1 MGIEDIKALSWVNTN
16 VQLRQDT
23 DLGHL
28 VRRIEEKVLFEIPAN
43 LTESEVASVVS
54 DKLIAYLQS
63 ADGRMDHE
71 RILDSGLKLAEVF
84 RTSFEIL
91 KGQVADEVSALTE
104 QVLATAESLA
114 TKRSGFYNLD
124 GEMSPTPGTFIVLG
138 IEDLS
143 GGYREALGAFMKKY
157 SLNMSAVNQSNFRF
171 MLSRME
177 TTEDSGI
184 TEESRERIVA
194 KFKERLNSL
203 DIADKDDML
212 QFFRVLVTDV
222 PMANLERQLF
232 GGGIYEQKIVER
244 DILACLGYLR
254 SFATFKKILNGYN
267 FDVLAET
274 EKFFYDRLAILDE
287 YQLLAACLIELTRKK
302 YKDVLVIGRNI
313 LNGDEFDQF
322 QKRGG
327 TLEDISTYI
336 RLHHNNNKED
346 IFYNRVGR
354 TEFPSMGIPTRNVLV
369 AMPDDRTK
377 LQAYKDE
384 VVSQLLSI
392 KQSATRDAL
401 SIVLKNYIQ
410 ERQKNPEGLPQ
421 NMDPARFFVVAT
433 ESMNAAIA
441 SLVRNDQ
448 TNVED
453 VLYTFYLNTDQKD
466 TLVSSIYYRM
476 GAEAIQTLSANEA
489 SGDDIVGKIHA
500 TVMSDIVSSYL
511 IKTFVVRPK

>member
-1 MGIEDIKALSWVNTN
+1 
-16 VQLRQDT
+16 
-23 DLGHL
+23 
-28 VRRIEEKVLFEIPAN
+28 
-43 LTESEVASVVS
+43 
-54 DKLIAYLQS
+54 
-63 ADGRMDHE
+63 
-71 RILDSGLKLAEVF
+71 
-84 RTSFEIL
+84 
-91 KGQVADEVSALTE
+91 
-104 QVLATAESLA
+104 
-114 TKRSGFYNLD
+114 
-124 GEMSPTPGTFIVLG
+124 
-138 IEDLS
+138 
-143 GGYREALGAFMKKY
+143 
-157 SLNMSAVNQSNFRF
+157 
-171 MLSRME
+171 
-177 TTEDSGI
+177 
-184 TEESRERIVA
+184 
-194 KFKERLNSL
+194 
-203 DIADKDDML
+203 
-212 QFFRVLVTDV
+212 
-222 PMANLERQLF
+222 
-232 GGGIYEQKIVER
+232 
-244 DILACLGYLR
+244 
-254 SFATFKKILNGYN
+254 
-267 FDVLAET
+267 
-274 EKFFYDRLAILDE
+274 
-287 YQLLAACLIELTRKK
+287 
-302 YKDVLVIGRNI
+302 
-313 LNGDEFDQF
+313 
-322 QKRGG
+322 
-327 TLEDISTYI
+327 
-336 RLHHNNNKED
+336 
-346 IFYNRVGR
+346 
-354 TEFPSMGIPTRNVLV
+354 MGIPTRNVLV